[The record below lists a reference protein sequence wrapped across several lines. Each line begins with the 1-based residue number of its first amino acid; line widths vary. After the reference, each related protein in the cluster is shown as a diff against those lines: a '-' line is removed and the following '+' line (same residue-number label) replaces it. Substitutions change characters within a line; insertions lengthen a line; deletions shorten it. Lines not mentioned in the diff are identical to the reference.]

1 MSVTINTKYGK
12 IDISNEVIATIVG
25 GAATDIYGVVGM
37 ASKNQLRDGV
47 NDILRRE
54 NYSKG
59 IVVKQAEG
67 SIIVNVNIVVG
78 YGVKISEV
86 AKNVKDKVK
95 FNLETMLGMDAQE
108 VNVVVQGVKVIEE
121 AK

>member
-12 IDISNEVIATIVG
+12 IDISNEVISTIVG

-59 IVVKQAEG
+59 VVVKQSEG
-67 SIIVNVNIVVG
+67 TIIVDVNIVVG

-86 AKNVKDKVK
+86 AKNVKNKVK

-108 VNVVVQGVKVIEE
+108 VNVVVQGVKIIEDV
-121 AK
+121 K